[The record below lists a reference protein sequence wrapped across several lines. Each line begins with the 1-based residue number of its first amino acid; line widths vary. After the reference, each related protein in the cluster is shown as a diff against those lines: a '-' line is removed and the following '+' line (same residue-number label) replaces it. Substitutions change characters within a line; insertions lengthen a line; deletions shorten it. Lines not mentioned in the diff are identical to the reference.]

1 MESISMQ
8 VVCFLYMRIVSPSAG
23 LCTTLKTLTVTLPG
37 KVLVRFLSPFTPLQ
51 DPALLVLSEIPPSEL
66 CFEKDSDD
74 F

>member
-8 VVCFLYMRIVSPSAG
+8 VVCFLYMRSVPPSAG
-23 LCTTLKTLTVTLPG
+23 RCTTPKTLKVTLPG
-37 KVLVRFLSPFTPLQ
+37 KVFGRLVSPFTPLQ
-51 DPALLVLSEIPPSEL
+51 DPALLVLFEIPPSEL